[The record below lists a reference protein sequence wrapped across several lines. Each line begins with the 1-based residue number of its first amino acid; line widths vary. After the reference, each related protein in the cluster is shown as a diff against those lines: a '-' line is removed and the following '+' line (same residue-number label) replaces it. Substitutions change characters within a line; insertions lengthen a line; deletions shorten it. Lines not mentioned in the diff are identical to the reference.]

1 MTGLK
6 AKVKNRK
13 LLDESYLE
21 PQNHKVRITTFLDGD
36 ILEELKKR
44 ANKQG
49 TKYQTLLN
57 RLLRE
62 SLWAS
67 QKDELADRLEKLER
81 VVFKKSAV

>member
-6 AKVKNRK
+6 AKAKNKK

-44 ANKQG
+44 AGKQG

-62 SLWAS
+62 SLWPS
-67 QKDELADRLEKLER
+67 EKEELTHRLEKLER
-81 VVFKKSAV
+81 VVFKKNAV